1 MLYIHALLD
10 VLGIEGPVVGLII
23 DTAIVAGSQVE
34 HIVGRNSEVAD
45 SAVRFLTIHIAQQAG
60 EGHLGLDDGNTGS
73 LGGIAVRQH
82 GGKQSGNSV
91 TLGGSPV
98 DGSGHQNSAVSQNL
112 IEALIVLGL
121 LLGNLGITNLAGAV
135 NIVGAVSIVN
145 EASLLQQLN
154 SLLGVVVIV
163 VDLLFNVGLGSHGES
178 GAVRTMHYA
187 APALAEGLSKL
198 NTIQQIGD
206 RLTELGELGRTKVA
220 GKAEVTVTGAVI
232 LGGGAVDGTG
242 LDEVHNSV
250 NLRAI
255 SDLGID
261 LDLTGG
267 DHIHNGIFGGLN
279 DNQLLDTGLLTLEV
293 AVVVLVYFQNDLAG
307 ALIEAD
313 EVVGA
318 CGNTVTGGKTSSL
331 NGFTNGFSGELLA
344 VGIYKVNALAVILNR
359 PALAEPV
366 GEVNSLHGGIS
377 NIIVVRQ
384 IRGLAILAGLGD
396 GDGEGLLIVQTYR
409 GKNIGLAVTISQTA
423 GQHVIGSGNNAHL
436 LACRRGN
443 EHSPSYEVL
452 GSNSFAVVEL
462 QAVIDDELEGNIAVL
477 LLDALIGLNDGLVDS
492 IVTVLITIDGSHII
506 GQCHNRLIGGI
517 GVSYES
523 GIGPVAGSFGRSTDN
538 NLTVS
543 FLLALAAG
551 YHGKNHDY
559 SEQQSQKL
567 FHVAISSLNI
577 FVLLF

>member
-1 MLYIHALLD
+1 MLYIVTLLN
-10 VLGIEGPVVGLII
+10 VLGIGGPVVGLII
-23 DTAIVAGSQVE
+23 DTAVVTGSQVE
-34 HIVGRNSEVAD
+34 HIVGGH
-45 SAVRFLTIHIAQQAG
+45 AVIAAKAIGVLTIHVVQQLG

-73 LGGIAVRQH
+73 LGGLAVRQH

-98 DGSGHQNSAVSQNL
+98 DGSGHQDSTVSKNL
-112 IEALIVLGL
+112 VEVLIVLGL
-121 LLGNLGITNLAGAV
+121 LFGNLGITNLARAV

-220 GKAEVTVTGAVI
+220 GKAEVTVTGTVI
-232 LGGGAVDGTG
+232 LAGAAVDGAG
-242 LDEVHNSV
+242 VNEVHNSV

-307 ALIEAD
+307 ALIEAN

-318 CGNTVTGGKTSSL
+318 GGNTVTGGKTTGSNSL
-331 NGFTNGFSGELLA
+331 ADSFSGELLA
-344 VGIYKVNALAVILNR
+344 VSIYKVNALAVILNR

-366 GEVNSLHGGIS
+366 GEVNGLHAGIS
-377 NIIVVRQ
+377 NVIVVRQ

-396 GDGEGLLIVQTYR
+396 GDGEGLLIIQTYR
-409 GKNIGLAVTISQTA
+409 GKNIGLAVTISQAA
-423 GQHVIGSGNNAHL
+423 GQHVIGSRNNAHL
-436 LACRRGN
+436 LTGRRGN

-477 LLDALIGLNDGLVDS
+477 LLDTLIGLNDGLVDY
-492 IVTVLITIDGSHII
+492 IVTVLVALDSGHII
-506 GQCHNRLIGGI
+506 GELHDRIIGGI

-523 GIGPVAGSFGRSTDN
+523 GIGPVAGSFGRRTDN